1 LCDSNRSYEFI
12 HYIDGINDGI
22 RFDIDTR
29 MESRSRWVTSE
40 FRSADDGKYN
50 SMKYDVSLQP
60 RIDAILNHITE
71 LERIMCQSISKAGDI
86 SRNKHPHQ
94 VKNHTIHYSDM
105 STSEYLSTR
114 KLNQVIQVSK
124 ILLERLAYQLRNVS
138 NLSDIVI
145 ILSPAVGIL
154 KNIRSSLIPCIPD
167 SRQELCY
174 ICELLEVVLV
184 DAAQLGGYTINFQ
197 TANESALHLISE
209 ASLNKGGELTK
220 ELSEL
225 RGALRND

>member
-1 LCDSNRSYEFI
+1 
-12 HYIDGINDGI
+12 
-22 RFDIDTR
+22 
-29 MESRSRWVTSE
+29 
-40 FRSADDGKYN
+40 
-50 SMKYDVSLQP
+50 
-60 RIDAILNHITE
+60 
-71 LERIMCQSISKAGDI
+71 
-86 SRNKHPHQ
+86 
-94 VKNHTIHYSDM
+94 
-105 STSEYLSTR
+105 
-114 KLNQVIQVSK
+114 VSK

-167 SRQELCY
+167 SRQELRY

-220 ELSEL
+220 KLSEL
-225 RGALRND
+225 HGALRND

>member
-1 LCDSNRSYEFI
+1 LCDINRSYEFI
-12 HYIDGINDGI
+12 HYIDGINDRI
-22 RFDIDTR
+22 RFDLDTI

-40 FRSADDGKYN
+40 FRSGDNGKYN
-50 SMKYDVSLQP
+50 SLKYNVSLQP
-60 RIDAILNHITE
+60 RICAILNHITE
-71 LERIMCQSISKAGDI
+71 LERIMCQSISKDMGI
-86 SRNKHPHQ
+86 SRNKDPHQ
-94 VKNHTIHYSDM
+94 FKNHTIHYSDM
-105 STSEYLSTR
+105 STSEFLSSR
-114 KLNQVIQVSK
+114 RLSQVIQVSK

-145 ILSPAVGIL
+145 ILSPAVAIL

-209 ASLNKGGELTK
+209 ASLNNGEELAK
-220 ELSEL
+220 EFSEL
-225 RGALRND
+225 RALRSD

>member
-1 LCDSNRSYEFI
+1 
-12 HYIDGINDGI
+12 IN
-22 RFDIDTR
+22 
-29 MESRSRWVTSE
+29 
-40 FRSADDGKYN
+40 
-50 SMKYDVSLQP
+50 
-60 RIDAILNHITE
+60 E
-71 LERIMCQSISKAGDI
+71 LEQIMCQSVTKYGDI
-86 SRNKHPHQ
+86 SLNKDRHQ
-94 VKNHTIHYSDM
+94 VKNHNIHYSNM
-105 STSEYLSTR
+105 FTSGYFSIR
-114 KLNQVIQVSK
+114 KMNHVIQVSK
-124 ILLERLAYQLRNVS
+124 ILLARLAYQLRNVS

-174 ICELLEVVLV
+174 ICELSEVVLV

-225 RGALRND
+225 RHTTK

>member
-1 LCDSNRSYEFI
+1 
-12 HYIDGINDGI
+12 
-22 RFDIDTR
+22 
-29 MESRSRWVTSE
+29 MASRSRWVTSE
-40 FRSADDGKYN
+40 FRSGDDGKYN

-60 RIDAILNHITE
+60 RIDAVLNHITE
-71 LERIMCQSISKAGDI
+71 LERIMCQSISKDGDI
-86 SRNKHPHQ
+86 SRHQ

-105 STSEYLSTR
+105 SKSEYLSTR
-114 KLNQVIQVSK
+114 KLNQVIHVSK

-167 SRQELCY
+167 ARQELCY

-209 ASLNKGGELTK
+209 ASLNKGEELTK

-225 RGALRND
+225 RGALGND

>member
-1 LCDSNRSYEFI
+1 
-12 HYIDGINDGI
+12 
-22 RFDIDTR
+22 
-29 MESRSRWVTSE
+29 
-40 FRSADDGKYN
+40 
-50 SMKYDVSLQP
+50 MKYDVSLQP

-71 LERIMCQSISKAGDI
+71 LERIMCQSISEDSDI
-86 SRNKHPHQ
+86 SRNKDPHQ
-94 VKNHTIHYSDM
+94 VKNHTIHYSDI

-167 SRQELCY
+167 SRQELRY

-220 ELSEL
+220 KLSEL
-225 RGALRND
+225 HGALRND

>member
-1 LCDSNRSYEFI
+1 
-12 HYIDGINDGI
+12 
-22 RFDIDTR
+22 
-29 MESRSRWVTSE
+29 MESGSRWVTSE
-40 FRSADDGKYN
+40 FRSGDDGKYY

-71 LERIMCQSISKAGDI
+71 LERIMCQSISKVGDN
-86 SRNKHPHQ
+86 SRNKDLHQ
-94 VKNHTIHYSDM
+94 VKNHAIHYSDM
-105 STSEYLSTR
+105 STSEYFSTR

-145 ILSPAVGIL
+145 ILSPAVAIL

-167 SRQELCY
+167 SRQELYY

-184 DAAQLGGYTINFQ
+184 DAAQLGGYTINFH
-197 TANESALHLISE
+197 TANESALHLITE
-209 ASLNKGGELTK
+209 ASLNKGGELVK
-220 ELSEL
+220 ESSGL
-225 RGALRND
+225 RGAL

>member
-12 HYIDGINDGI
+12 HYIHGINDLI
-22 RFDIDTR
+22 RFDIDTI

-40 FRSADDGKYN
+40 FRSVDDGRYN
-50 SMKYDVSLQP
+50 SLKYDVSLQP

-71 LERIMCQSISKAGDI
+71 LERIMCQSISKDGDI
-86 SRNKHPHQ
+86 SRNKDLHQ

-145 ILSPAVGIL
+145 ILSPAVPIL

-174 ICELLEVVLV
+174 ICELVEVALV

-209 ASLNKGGELTK
+209 ASLNKGGELAK
-220 ELSEL
+220 EFSEL
-225 RGALRND
+225 RTLRSD